1 MQDAWVKEVHRE
13 EGSSVSKERRRED
26 TEENK
31 YRLRIS
37 CLDRFCIACAV
48 ITNRLPLPQY
58 AIRRARSQRCSSAF
72 FLHFGMAASMIYSIP
87 NFHRIHPHKILN
99 LVIPNHIKLLLAN
112 RTRLVSESWIGWY
125 RDVLVLG
132 ICSGERRS
140 KCSSCSVGGGICER
154 SILRVIARFDPFQL
168 INVPAPIL
176 AALGGVCQTLVR
188 SEMPI
193 QMARFL
199 LFTICCS
206 EESSTACRT
215 LVRSSFV

>member
-1 MQDAWVKEVHRE
+1 
-13 EGSSVSKERRRED
+13 
-26 TEENK
+26 
-31 YRLRIS
+31 
-37 CLDRFCIACAV
+37 
-48 ITNRLPLPQY
+48 
-58 AIRRARSQRCSSAF
+58 
-72 FLHFGMAASMIYSIP
+72 MIYSIP

-154 SILRVIARFDPFQL
+154 SILRVIARFDPFLDFLVGGYVEIHIGMTHQL